1 MLSICLLD
9 KNTGMSLTY
18 ELGRK
23 VNELFLVNGRRSF
36 CTLKDSIML
45 LLNLFLVQRRE
56 NF

>member
-1 MLSICLLD
+1 MEKCCLLD
-9 KNTGMSLTY
+9 KNAHVSLTY
-18 ELGRK
+18 ELDTEL
-23 VNELFLVNGRRSF
+23 NELFLVNGRRSF

>member
-1 MLSICLLD
+1 MDEYCLLD
-9 KNTGMSLTY
+9 KDAHMSLTY
-18 ELGRK
+18 ELDTGL
-23 VNELFLVNGRRSF
+23 NELFLVNGRRSF